1 MTAPMQTVLK
11 NIMVSTYSAE
21 AGMKRVGDYL
31 DTEEQAIERFAWF
44 PTWMSSG
51 RTVWLR
57 KYIELRH
64 HVQWRHSPRLVQGY
78 VANRFTTQEYL
89 IYTLRQHQG
98 IYTDITEKQ

>member
-1 MTAPMQTVLK
+1 
-11 NIMVSTYSAE
+11 MVSTYSAE
-21 AGMKRVGDYL
+21 AGMKRAGDYL

-89 IYTLRQHQG
+89 IYTLQQRQG